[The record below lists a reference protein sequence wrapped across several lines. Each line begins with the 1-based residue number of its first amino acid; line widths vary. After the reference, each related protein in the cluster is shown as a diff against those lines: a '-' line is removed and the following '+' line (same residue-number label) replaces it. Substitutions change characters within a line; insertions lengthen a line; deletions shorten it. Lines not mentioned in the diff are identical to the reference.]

1 MNNIVLVVSIGIG
14 ALIFG
19 ALVSFFISRKK
30 TGNRSLEIEN
40 LSDIIS
46 RLSVEALDKNS
57 QRFLMMAKEVL
68 TAQKSEMRTD
78 LEGKKET
85 INTLITEIR
94 KDLKKNEER
103 LAISDEQRIK
113 SFSALEQELGEYK
126 KITGELKMSADK
138 LKSLLSNNQLRGAFG
153 EQIAENLLKMAG
165 FVIGQDYFKNQSQE
179 TQSTRPDFTILL
191 PDKTKINIDVK
202 FPYSSL
208 VKSIES
214 ESEQEKKRYFLE
226 FRQDVKNKIKQVC
239 TREYIN
245 PEEKTVDFVVL
256 FIPNEMIFSYIYDQ
270 MNEVWEEAMRKKVVL
285 AGPFSFTAILR
296 MIKQA
301 YTNFRYQ
308 ENLHEIIGLI
318 ARFEEE
324 YKNFSKSIDIL
335 GERISSAS
343 KQFDTVSTTRSRQ
356 LTRVVDKIKDR
367 NPIEAEKT
375 DQIENIAVSDGD

>member
-1 MNNIVLVVSIGIG
+1 MNNIVLVVLIGIG

-57 QRFLMMAKEVL
+57 QRFLMIAKEVL